1 MKSKKILSLCL
12 IITLFCTL
20 LSGCMGLTAETK
32 INADD
37 SGTMEIFI
45 GFTEEFLEQL
55 EAMGGE
61 TTGEMNEKLV
71 IDGVTYIGMKE
82 MNTFDS
88 IEGLNKL
95 LQDENTDESV
105 DKGNWKIE
113 KLNGDIY
120 LTVNTTSTTGDSLYF
135 AEQSS
140 VAVDEL
146 TDEQVLDLAKTFKML
161 FTFEFPQNVT
171 QISGSVD
178 GITIK
183 DNVLSMDL
191 VRMNNKTDNTYVF
204 TTAKGVCEPPVTT
217 PTPIVP
223 TINGFT
229 DVSQDAWYYNAVTA
243 LAEGGLVEGV
253 GNNMFNPHGNMTYAA
268 FCQVLAR
275 AKFLPIGTED
285 GYWASKAIKSC
296 IDAGYIFSIGEV
308 NAKNYDVQI
317 NREVAIYAIMKARQS
332 ELFLSDKRVS
342 PSDIP
347 DYNDISPEYADTIVN
362 AYKYEI
368 TSGVDDKGTFL
379 PKAFLSRAELCQ
391 LFYNLKWTNPLQNIN
406 V

>member
-1 MKSKKILSLCL
+1 MRKNRFSLLILCL
-12 IITLFCTL
+12 LICSL
-20 LSGCMGLTAETK
+20 LTGCMGLRMTTK

-71 IDGVTYIGMKE
+71 IDGVTYMGMKE
-82 MNTFDS
+82 SNTFDS

-95 LQDENTDESV
+95 LQEENTDESV
-105 DKGNWKIE
+105 DTGNWKIE
-113 KLNGDIY
+113 KINGDIY

-140 VAVDEL
+140 VAVDAL
-146 TDEQVLDLAKTFKML
+146 TEEQVLDLAKTFKIV
-161 FTFEFPQNVT
+161 FTFEFPKNVI
-171 QISGSVD
+171 QISGSVE
-178 GITIK
+178 GIVIK
-183 DNVLSMDL
+183 DTVLSMDL
-191 VRMNNKTDNTYVF
+191 VSMNNKTDNTYVF
-204 TTAKGVCEPPVTT
+204 TTAEGVCEPPITT
-217 PTPIVP
+217 PEIPVVK
-223 TINGFT
+223 GFT
-229 DVSQDAWYYNAVTA
+229 DVSQDAWYYHAVTA

-275 AKFLPIGTED
+275 AKFLPTGTED

-317 NREVAIYAIMKARQS
+317 TREVAIYAIMKARQT
-332 ELFLSDKRVS
+332 ELFLADKKVK

-362 AYKYEI
+362 AYKFEI